1 MKQQELTLVATS
13 TAEVSPT
20 WESPVSEV
28 DQAAWESQFVYREL
42 ADVPV
47 QVQDP
52 LEDLSRSVNQL
63 QDLQARLRFM
73 MREIRSMMKA

>member
-1 MKQQELTLVATS
+1 MKQQELTLIAVPANEAS
-13 TAEVSPT
+13 SS
-20 WESPVSEV
+20 WQSPVVEV

-52 LEDLSRSVNQL
+52 LEDLGRSVAQL
-63 QDLQARLRFM
+63 QDLQARMRFM
-73 MREIRSMMKA
+73 MREIRSMMKV

>member
-1 MKQQELTLVATS
+1 MKQQELTLIAVSTTETS
-13 TAEVSPT
+13 PS
-20 WESPVSEV
+20 WNSPVAEV
-28 DQAAWESQFVYREL
+28 DQAKWESQFVYREL

-63 QDLQARLRFM
+63 QDMQARLRFM
-73 MREIRSMMKA
+73 MREIRSMMKS